1 MNLRHAARE
10 AALQILYLCE
20 IGGAAPGVALDT
32 FFAEHQPEAVPEVRA
47 FAAVLVTGATEDRA
61 GLDALI
67 AAHSTNWRL
76 ERIAVIDRLIL
87 RMATWELQRQPDTP
101 PAVVINEAIELA
113 RAFATDESPKFVN
126 GVLDS
131 IRKALG
137 S

>member
-1 MNLRHAARE
+1 M
-10 AALQILYLCE
+10 
-20 IGGAAPGVALDT
+20 
-32 FFAEHQPEAVPEVRA
+32 FFAVHQPEAPPDVRE
-47 FAAVLVTGATEDRA
+47 FAAVLVNGTIDDRA
-61 GLDALI
+61 ALDALI
-67 AAHSTNWRL
+67 VAHSANWRL
-76 ERIAVIDRLIL
+76 ERLAVIDRLIL
-87 RMATWELQRQPDTP
+87 RMATWELQRQPETP